1 MFPPAM
7 SGLTMVSTLFITLTT
22 AYITTPEQYGAVGD
36 GKTNDWVAIQHA
48 LASCTNHHQSS
59 ACRIDFTQTYLS
71 GPIIIN
77 TSSTTLNVTG
87 SLLMLPK
94 KHYPMNPKQRLPFIS
109 NVGSIHDVRLTG
121 SGTIGN
127 HVLPLAWWA
136 CKITGCWRPHLIVF
150 SSVTG
155 VRIDNLHFR
164 NPPNHFIEMNSCTY
178 VRVNNID
185 SRAPH
190 QSPNTDG
197 INFYGGFDQ
206 SLTNSYISNG
216 DDCVSVV
223 PIGEFSSPCI
233 DTLDPSSEACR
244 GGNVVVNNVTCIGG
258 HGIAIGGVR
267 HGTVSN
273 VTFSNM
279 TATGGVGNTQGRICC
294 FLLLVFVGLLV
305 VVCCPIQPLIVFKIF
320 SFLSCLPGLYSPG
333 GIRIK
338 SYPNSTGSVYDIRY
352 KDIILDD
359 VFTPLSVLTRYC
371 PWPCNTPDGD
381 QACQFHDI
389 SFDNIVGHGRL
400 DVQGFFNCSQL
411 KPCYNISLNNVHL
424 KKIGTSSTFQCSHVK
439 LVLNNTSPSFCSNIS
454 SV

>member
-1 MFPPAM
+1 M
-7 SGLTMVSTLFITLTT
+7 STLLITLTTLLTTLTT

-36 GKTNDWVAIQHA
+36 GKTNDWVAIQRA

-59 ACRIDFTQTYLS
+59 FSSSFCRVDFTQTYLS

-94 KHYPMNPKQRLPFIS
+94 KHYPMNLKQRLPFIS
-109 NVGSIHDVRLTG
+109 NVGSIHDVHLTG

-127 HVLPLAWWA
+127 HVLPLAWWT

-164 NPPNHFIEMNSCTY
+164 NPPNHFIEINSCTH

-190 QSPNTDG
+190 QSPNSDG
-197 INFYGGFDQ
+197 INFYGGHDQ
-206 SLTNSYISNG
+206 SFTNSYISNG

-279 TATGGVGNTQGRICC
+279 TATGGAGNTQGIGFC
-294 FLLLVFVGLLV
+294 VFVVVGFCCCWFVDLCVVQFNLLFFSPFDLFFSLSFEMHV
-305 VVCCPIQPLIVFKIF
+305 YQVCTAPVESELNLI
-320 SFLSCLPGLYSPG
+320 
-333 GIRIK
+333 
-338 SYPNSTGSVYDIRY
+338 
-352 KDIILDD
+352 
-359 VFTPLSVLTRYC
+359 LTRQEVC
-371 PWPCNTPDGD
+371 M
-381 QACQFHDI
+381 
-389 SFDNIVGHGRL
+389 
-400 DVQGFFNCSQL
+400 
-411 KPCYNISLNNVHL
+411 
-424 KKIGTSSTFQCSHVK
+424 TSDTRTLYWMVCIHRC
-439 LVLNNTSPSFCSNIS
+439 LY
-454 SV
+454 